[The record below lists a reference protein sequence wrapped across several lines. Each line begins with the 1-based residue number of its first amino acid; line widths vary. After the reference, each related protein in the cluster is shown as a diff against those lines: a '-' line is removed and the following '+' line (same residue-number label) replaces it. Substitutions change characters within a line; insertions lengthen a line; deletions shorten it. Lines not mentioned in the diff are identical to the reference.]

1 MQNDTIHF
9 SDLSPEQVN
18 HLVITLQTKLEER
31 DEALKKAQEKID
43 ALTPSYPKTRMQ
55 AKSPFLRR
63 KETISAGIFIGRNHL
78 QTMNLAPI
86 VPSSCLNSG
95 IQTQGTLRRKAGC
108 LGMQVFGSFRR
119 PGGNN
124 VSEGRPGVPGRQSG
138 PWPDRVHLPVE
149 RACCQATDAA
159 FLRDKIP
166 YSCGLPDAAIFL
178 RWE

>member
-63 KETISAGIFIGRNHL
+63 KETISAGIFIGRDHL
-78 QTMNLAPI
+78 QTVNLASI
-86 VPSSCLNSG
+86 VPASSLNSG
-95 IQTQGTLRRKAGC
+95 IQTRGILPRKAGC
-108 LGMQVFGSFRR
+108 LGM
-119 PGGNN
+119 
-124 VSEGRPGVPGRQSG
+124 
-138 PWPDRVHLPVE
+138 PDIGKL
-149 RACCQATDAA
+149 QAA
-159 FLRDKIP
+159 
-166 YSCGLPDAAIFL
+166 
-178 RWE
+178 